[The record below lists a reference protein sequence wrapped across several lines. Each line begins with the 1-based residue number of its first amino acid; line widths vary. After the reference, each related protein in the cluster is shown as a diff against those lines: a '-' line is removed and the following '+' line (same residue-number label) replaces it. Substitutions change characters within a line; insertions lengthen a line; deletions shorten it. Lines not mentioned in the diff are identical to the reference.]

1 MAVAQTSFM
10 QSKMWADFKSKHG
23 WSFQN
28 HFDLFV
34 LMHQLKWRFNFTYIP
49 EITLSPEHSF
59 SAQVA
64 RSQSALSKSRTDT
77 TIFGRAE
84 FAVPYSEN
92 GHKTL
97 INAGF
102 VKSKDEVQPAWRQVI
117 DLKPSLAEIRRCMRS
132 KGRYNLGLAEKKGV
146 TVAHDKSQS
155 AVEAFLML
163 NSATAKRKGFS
174 GRSDAYLRSMID
186 ALHDEK
192 MGQLW
197 VAKLDGVILSAAIVV
212 FYGERASY
220 LYGVSSDE
228 HRSVMS
234 PYLLHFAIMRAA
246 KARGCTEYD
255 LIGVAPDSASAS
267 HPWAGISRFKRE
279 FGGETV
285 RYLGSYDRVYRPAL
299 YTIYR
304 TMRGKVS

>member
-1 MAVAQTSFM
+1 MQASFM
-10 QSKMWADFKSKHG
+10 QSKMWTDFKSNHG
-23 WSFQN
+23 WSCQN

-34 LMHQLKWRFNFTYIP
+34 LTHQLRWRFNFTYIP
-49 EITLSPEHSF
+49 EVTLSPDHSF
-59 SAQVA
+59 SALVA
-64 RSQSALSKSRTDT
+64 RAQSALSQTRTDAT
-77 TIFGRAE
+77 VFGRAE

-92 GHKTL
+92 GHNTL

-117 DLKPSLAEIRRCMRS
+117 DLKSSMAEIRAGMRS

-146 TVAHDKSQS
+146 LVAHDESKA
-155 AVEAFLML
+155 AVEAFLRL
-163 NSATAKRKGFS
+163 NNATAKRKGFH
-174 GRSDAYLRSMID
+174 GRGDNYMRSMIE
-186 ALHDEK
+186 ALHGEK

-197 VAKLDGVILSAAIVV
+197 VARLDGTVLSAAIVI

-255 LIGVAPDSASAS
+255 LIGVAPENARAS

-285 RYLGSYDRVYRPAL
+285 RYLGAYDRVYRPAL
-299 YTIYR
+299 YVLYR
-304 TMRGKVS
+304 AMRGNAS